1 MSRPVSLERSKP
13 DALDLDHAGAAAS
26 PSSEP
31 TFSMILTAC
40 VVFFVALS
48 IYFAVTESP
57 GRINHD
63 MSEAFAWGRE
73 FQLGYPQHP
82 PFWAWICG
90 AWFLVFPHEIWAF
103 GILSSLNATIGLFG
117 AWLLIGDFAEG
128 RKREAATA
136 LLLLTPCYTFLAF
149 KYDANII
156 LISLWPLT
164 AHYFLRAI
172 DRGRWSDSALFGV
185 FAGLSL
191 MSKYYALVLLASC
204 LLAALQHPRRNAYF
218 ASASPF
224 LSAAVAAAICAPHVG
239 WLLSHHAPP
248 LRYLA
253 SVSGLTWS
261 AMAALAAQT
270 LFGAV
275 KMNVVMVVAVAV
287 LARTSPRDW
296 IAPWRRRAGDPR
308 FPVLVVLALGPL
320 ILTFV
325 SAFALRTR
333 IYAEMIVPVFPLLP
347 LLAIECFAPPDLDR
361 LWSIVSRIAAAVV
374 VGGVALSPAISA
386 ATIYWSVNH
395 MNSPPYRE
403 VAFEAT
409 RVWREQTG
417 LTLVTVASKNSYE
430 TATVF
435 YSPDRPHA
443 FVRFDY
449 DRSPWVTPESLAEH
463 GLLSICSINDQ
474 PCLAATA
481 EFASPQS
488 RATEIS
494 LAHAAWGHIAN
505 SFHYIITVIP
515 PRS

>member
-1 MSRPVSLERSKP
+1 MSSAPSKP
-13 DALDLDHAGAAAS
+13 VTLDLDNAGAAAS
-26 PSSEP
+26 SSSEP

-40 VVFFVALS
+40 VAFFVALS

-73 FQLGYPQHP
+73 FQLGYSQHP
-82 PFWAWICG
+82 PFWAWLCG

-117 AWLLIGDFAEG
+117 AWLLIGDFAGG

-136 LLLLTPCYTFLAF
+136 LLLLTPCYTFFAF

-172 DRGRWSDSALFGV
+172 DRGRWWDSAAFGV

-224 LSAAVAAAICAPHVG
+224 LSAAVAAAICAPHLV
-239 WLLSHHAPP
+239 WLLSHRAPP
-248 LRYLA
+248 VRYLA
-253 SVSGLTWS
+253 SMSGLTWS
-261 AMAALAAQT
+261 AMAGYTAET
-270 LFGAV
+270 LFGAL
-275 KMNVVMVVAVAV
+275 KMNGAMIVVVAL
-287 LARTSPRDW
+287 LARTSPSDW
-296 IAPWRRRAGDPR
+296 IASWRRRAGEPR
-308 FPVLVVLALGPL
+308 FRMLVVLALAPL
-320 ILTFV
+320 ILSFAA
-325 SAFALRTR
+325 AFALRTR
-333 IYAEMIVPVFPLLP
+333 IYAEMIVPIFPLLP
-347 LLAIECFAPPDLDR
+347 LLAIEGFAPPDLDR
-361 LWSIVSRIAAAVV
+361 LWSIASRIAAAVV
-374 VGGVALSPAISA
+374 VGGVALSPAIAA
-386 ATIYWSVNH
+386 ATIYWSARAAKVA
-395 MNSPPYRE
+395 PYRE

-409 RVWREQTG
+409 RLWREQTG
-417 LTLVTVASKNSYE
+417 LPLVTVASKDSYE
-430 TATVF
+430 TATAF
-435 YSPDRPHA
+435 YGADRPHA
-443 FVRFDY
+443 FINFDY

-463 GLLSICSINDQ
+463 GLLSICSVDDR

-488 RATEIS
+488 KATEIS

-505 SFHYIITVIP
+505 PFHYIVTVIP
-515 PRS
+515 ARR

>member
-1 MSRPVSLERSKP
+1 MSSARSKP
-13 DALDLDHAGAAAS
+13 YTLDPNIAGATAS
-26 PSSEP
+26 PSSRP
-31 TFSMILTAC
+31 TFSMVLTAC
-40 VVFFVALS
+40 VAFFVALS

-73 FQLGYPQHP
+73 FQLGYAQHP
-82 PFWAWICG
+82 PFWAWLCG

-128 RKREAATA
+128 HKRSAATA
-136 LLLLTPCYTFLAF
+136 LLLLMPCYTFLAF

-156 LISLWPLT
+156 FISLWPLT

-172 DRGRWSDSALFGV
+172 DGGRWSDSAAFGA

-191 MSKYYALVLLASC
+191 MSKYYALILLASC
-204 LLAALQHPRRNAYF
+204 FLAALQHPRRKAYF

-224 LSAAVAAAICAPHVG
+224 LSAALAAAICAPHLA
-239 WLLSHHAPP
+239 WLLNHRGTPV
-248 LRYLA
+248 RYLA
-253 SVSGLTWS
+253 SMSGLTWS
-261 AMAALAAQT
+261 AMAGYAAET
-270 LFGAV
+270 LFGAL
-275 KMNVVMVVAVAV
+275 KMNVVMIAVVALA
-287 LARTSPRDW
+287 ARTTPSDW
-296 IAPWRRRAGDPR
+296 IASWRRRAGDPR
-308 FPVLVVLALGPL
+308 FRMLVVLALAPL

-333 IYAEMIVPVFPLLP
+333 IYAEMIVPIFPLLP

-361 LWSIVSRIAAAVV
+361 LWSIASRLAAAVV
-374 VGGVALSPAISA
+374 VGGVALSPAIAA
-386 ATIYWSVNH
+386 ATIYWSANA
-395 MNSPPYRE
+395 MKIAPYRE

-409 RVWREQTG
+409 RLWREQTG
-417 LTLVTVASKNSYE
+417 RPMVYVASKDSYE
-430 TATVF
+430 AAAAF

-443 FVRFDY
+443 FIKFDY
-449 DRSPWVTPESLAEH
+449 DRSPWVTPESLADH
-463 GLLSICSINDQ
+463 GLLSICGVDDRA
-474 PCLAATA
+474 CLEATA

-488 RATEIS
+488 KPTEIS
-494 LAHAAWGHIAN
+494 LAHAAWGHIAKT
-505 SFHYIITVIP
+505 FHYIVTVIP